1 MIKCI
6 AIDDEPHALR
16 QLAEYIEAVPYLS
29 LEGSFESA
37 FDACNFLHD
46 NAIDLIFVDINMPD
60 INGID
65 FVKSL
70 SKNVKIVFITA
81 HSEFAYEGFQL
92 DAADY
97 LLKPISFTDFL
108 KSANKVNERYFQQNS
123 SLPEIQH
130 DTTAEDE
137 ARGSNIGKLF
147 AHHRMFVFGLFALL
161 CYEIAE
167 ISINSYFINF
177 VTGMHWMTDRTA
189 SLVLTCALAFFMVGR
204 FLGSWVMRHIKATTM
219 LLICAIGSV
228 VCIGLVLCDL
238 GIVSLAALVGNYLFE
253 AIMFPT
259 IFSIAL
265 TGLGNLTKSA
275 SSLLMMTPIGGCGFL
290 LMGLIA
296 DRTHVV
302 LPFVVPFIGFLVVLA
317 YAVREYKIAKCN

>member
-123 SLPEIQH
+123 SLPEIQQNR
-130 DTTAEDE
+130 DY
-137 ARGSNIGKLF
+137 LF
-147 AHHRMFVFGLFALL
+147 IKSEYR
-161 CYEIAE
+161 I
-167 ISINSYFINF
+167 IRINF
-177 VTGMHWMTDRTA
+177 KD
-189 SLVLTCALAFFMVGR
+189 
-204 FLGSWVMRHIKATTM
+204 IKY
-219 LLICAIGSV
+219 IES
-228 VCIGLVLCDL
+228 
-238 GIVSLAALVGNYLFE
+238 
-253 AIMFPT
+253 
-259 IFSIAL
+259 
-265 TGLGNLTKSA
+265 K
-275 SSLLMMTPIGGCGFL
+275 
-290 LMGLIA
+290 
-296 DRTHVV
+296 
-302 LPFVVPFIGFLVVLA
+302 
-317 YAVREYKIAKCN
+317 REYVKIFLEGSEPITTLMSIKKLEETLPGNMFMRVHRSFIVNLDKITVVERNRIIFDNKVYIPISENYGEKFQEYMEKGFV

>member
-37 FDACNFLHD
+37 FDACNFLYD
-46 NAIDLIFVDINMPD
+46 NTIDLIFIDINMPD

-123 SLPEIQH
+123 SLPEIHQNR
-130 DTTAEDE
+130 DY
-137 ARGSNIGKLF
+137 LF
-147 AHHRMFVFGLFALL
+147 IKSEYR
-161 CYEIAE
+161 I
-167 ISINSYFINF
+167 IRINF
-177 VTGMHWMTDRTA
+177 KD
-189 SLVLTCALAFFMVGR
+189 
-204 FLGSWVMRHIKATTM
+204 IKY
-219 LLICAIGSV
+219 IES
-228 VCIGLVLCDL
+228 
-238 GIVSLAALVGNYLFE
+238 
-253 AIMFPT
+253 
-259 IFSIAL
+259 
-265 TGLGNLTKSA
+265 K
-275 SSLLMMTPIGGCGFL
+275 
-290 LMGLIA
+290 
-296 DRTHVV
+296 
-302 LPFVVPFIGFLVVLA
+302 
-317 YAVREYKIAKCN
+317 REYVKIFLEGSEPITTLMSIKKLEETLPGNMFMRVHRSFIVNLDKITVVERNRIVFDNKVYIPISENYGEKFQEYMEKGFV

>member
-123 SLPEIQH
+123 SLPEIHQNR
-130 DTTAEDE
+130 DY
-137 ARGSNIGKLF
+137 LF
-147 AHHRMFVFGLFALL
+147 IKSEYRV
-161 CYEIAE
+161 IR
-167 ISINSYFINF
+167 INF
-177 VTGMHWMTDRTA
+177 KD
-189 SLVLTCALAFFMVGR
+189 
-204 FLGSWVMRHIKATTM
+204 IKY
-219 LLICAIGSV
+219 IES
-228 VCIGLVLCDL
+228 
-238 GIVSLAALVGNYLFE
+238 
-253 AIMFPT
+253 
-259 IFSIAL
+259 
-265 TGLGNLTKSA
+265 K
-275 SSLLMMTPIGGCGFL
+275 
-290 LMGLIA
+290 
-296 DRTHVV
+296 
-302 LPFVVPFIGFLVVLA
+302 
-317 YAVREYKIAKCN
+317 REYVKIFLEGSEPITTLMSIKKLEESLPDNIFMRVHRSFIVNLDKITVVERNRIVFRQQGIYTDQ

>member
-16 QLAEYIEAVPYLS
+16 QLAEYIEAIPYLS
-29 LEGSFESA
+29 LEGIFESA
-37 FDACNFLHD
+37 FDACNFLYD

-123 SLPEIQH
+123 SLPEIHQNR
-130 DTTAEDE
+130 DY
-137 ARGSNIGKLF
+137 LF
-147 AHHRMFVFGLFALL
+147 IKSEYRV
-161 CYEIAE
+161 IR
-167 ISINSYFINF
+167 INF
-177 VTGMHWMTDRTA
+177 KD
-189 SLVLTCALAFFMVGR
+189 
-204 FLGSWVMRHIKATTM
+204 IKY
-219 LLICAIGSV
+219 IES
-228 VCIGLVLCDL
+228 
-238 GIVSLAALVGNYLFE
+238 
-253 AIMFPT
+253 
-259 IFSIAL
+259 
-265 TGLGNLTKSA
+265 K
-275 SSLLMMTPIGGCGFL
+275 
-290 LMGLIA
+290 
-296 DRTHVV
+296 
-302 LPFVVPFIGFLVVLA
+302 
-317 YAVREYKIAKCN
+317 REYVKIFLEGSEPITTLMSIKKLEETLPGNMFMRVHRSFIVNLDKITVVERNRIVFDNKVYIPISENYGEKFQEYMEKGFV

>member
-123 SLPEIQH
+123 SLPEIQQNR
-130 DTTAEDE
+130 D
-137 ARGSNIGKLF
+137 
-147 AHHRMFVFGLFALL
+147 
-161 CYEIAE
+161 
-167 ISINSYFINF
+167 
-177 VTGMHWMTDRTA
+177 
-189 SLVLTCALAFFMVGR
+189 
-204 FLGSWVMRHIKATTM
+204 
-219 LLICAIGSV
+219 
-228 VCIGLVLCDL
+228 
-238 GIVSLAALVGNYLFE
+238 YLFIKSE
-253 AIMFPT
+253 YRVIR
-259 IFSIAL
+259 I
-265 TGLGNLTKSA
+265 NLKDIKYIESK
-275 SSLLMMTPIGGCGFL
+275 
-290 LMGLIA
+290 
-296 DRTHVV
+296 
-302 LPFVVPFIGFLVVLA
+302 
-317 YAVREYKIAKCN
+317 REYVKIFLDGSEPITTLMSIKKLEETLPGNMFIRVHRSFIVNLDKITVVERNRIVFDNKVYIPISENYGEKFQEYMEKGFV

>member
-46 NAIDLIFVDINMPD
+46 NTIDLIFVDINMPD

-123 SLPEIQH
+123 SLPEIHQNR
-130 DTTAEDE
+130 D
-137 ARGSNIGKLF
+137 
-147 AHHRMFVFGLFALL
+147 
-161 CYEIAE
+161 
-167 ISINSYFINF
+167 
-177 VTGMHWMTDRTA
+177 
-189 SLVLTCALAFFMVGR
+189 
-204 FLGSWVMRHIKATTM
+204 
-219 LLICAIGSV
+219 
-228 VCIGLVLCDL
+228 
-238 GIVSLAALVGNYLFE
+238 YLFIKSE
-253 AIMFPT
+253 YRVIR
-259 IFSIAL
+259 I
-265 TGLGNLTKSA
+265 NLKDIKYIESK
-275 SSLLMMTPIGGCGFL
+275 
-290 LMGLIA
+290 
-296 DRTHVV
+296 
-302 LPFVVPFIGFLVVLA
+302 
-317 YAVREYKIAKCN
+317 REYVKIFLEGSEPITTLMSIKKLEETLSGNMFMRVHRSFIVNLDKITVVERNRIVFDNKVYIPISENYGEKFQEYMEKGFV

>member
-6 AIDDEPHALR
+6 AIDDEPYALR

-29 LEGSFESA
+29 LEGTFESA

-108 KSANKVNERYFQQNS
+108 KSANKVNERYFQQNC
-123 SLPEIQH
+123 SLPEIHQNR
-130 DTTAEDE
+130 DY
-137 ARGSNIGKLF
+137 LF
-147 AHHRMFVFGLFALL
+147 IKSEYRV
-161 CYEIAE
+161 IR
-167 ISINSYFINF
+167 INF
-177 VTGMHWMTDRTA
+177 KD
-189 SLVLTCALAFFMVGR
+189 
-204 FLGSWVMRHIKATTM
+204 IKY
-219 LLICAIGSV
+219 IES
-228 VCIGLVLCDL
+228 
-238 GIVSLAALVGNYLFE
+238 
-253 AIMFPT
+253 
-259 IFSIAL
+259 
-265 TGLGNLTKSA
+265 K
-275 SSLLMMTPIGGCGFL
+275 
-290 LMGLIA
+290 
-296 DRTHVV
+296 
-302 LPFVVPFIGFLVVLA
+302 
-317 YAVREYKIAKCN
+317 REYVKIFLEGSEPITTLMSIKKLEETLPGNMFMRVHRSFIVNLDKITVVERNRIVFDNKVYIPVGENYREKFQKYMEKGFV

>member
-46 NAIDLIFVDINMPD
+46 NVIDLIFVDINMPD

-108 KSANKVNERYFQQNS
+108 KPANKVNERYFQQNS
-123 SLPEIQH
+123 SLPEIQQNR
-130 DTTAEDE
+130 DY
-137 ARGSNIGKLF
+137 LF
-147 AHHRMFVFGLFALL
+147 IKSEYRV
-161 CYEIAE
+161 IR
-167 ISINSYFINF
+167 INF
-177 VTGMHWMTDRTA
+177 KD
-189 SLVLTCALAFFMVGR
+189 
-204 FLGSWVMRHIKATTM
+204 IKY
-219 LLICAIGSV
+219 IES
-228 VCIGLVLCDL
+228 
-238 GIVSLAALVGNYLFE
+238 
-253 AIMFPT
+253 
-259 IFSIAL
+259 
-265 TGLGNLTKSA
+265 K
-275 SSLLMMTPIGGCGFL
+275 
-290 LMGLIA
+290 
-296 DRTHVV
+296 
-302 LPFVVPFIGFLVVLA
+302 
-317 YAVREYKIAKCN
+317 REYVKIFLEGSEPITTLMSIKKLEETLPDNIFMRVHRSFIVNLDKITVVERNRIVFDNKVYIPISENYGEKFQEYMEKGFV

>member
-46 NAIDLIFVDINMPD
+46 NVIDLIFVDINMPD

-81 HSEFAYEGFQL
+81 HSEFAYEGFQF

-108 KSANKVNERYFQQNS
+108 KPANKVNERYFQQNS
-123 SLPEIQH
+123 SLPEIQQNR
-130 DTTAEDE
+130 DY
-137 ARGSNIGKLF
+137 LF
-147 AHHRMFVFGLFALL
+147 IKSEYRV
-161 CYEIAE
+161 IR
-167 ISINSYFINF
+167 INF
-177 VTGMHWMTDRTA
+177 KD
-189 SLVLTCALAFFMVGR
+189 
-204 FLGSWVMRHIKATTM
+204 IKY
-219 LLICAIGSV
+219 IES
-228 VCIGLVLCDL
+228 
-238 GIVSLAALVGNYLFE
+238 
-253 AIMFPT
+253 
-259 IFSIAL
+259 
-265 TGLGNLTKSA
+265 K
-275 SSLLMMTPIGGCGFL
+275 
-290 LMGLIA
+290 
-296 DRTHVV
+296 
-302 LPFVVPFIGFLVVLA
+302 
-317 YAVREYKIAKCN
+317 REYVKIFLEGSEPITTLMSIKKLEETLPDNIFMRVHRSFIVNLDKITVVERNRIVFDNKVYIPISENYGEKFQEYMEKGFV

>member
-37 FDACNFLHD
+37 FDACNFLYD

-123 SLPEIQH
+123 SLPEIQQNR
-130 DTTAEDE
+130 DY
-137 ARGSNIGKLF
+137 LF
-147 AHHRMFVFGLFALL
+147 IKSEYRV
-161 CYEIAE
+161 IR
-167 ISINSYFINF
+167 INF
-177 VTGMHWMTDRTA
+177 KD
-189 SLVLTCALAFFMVGR
+189 
-204 FLGSWVMRHIKATTM
+204 IKY
-219 LLICAIGSV
+219 IES
-228 VCIGLVLCDL
+228 
-238 GIVSLAALVGNYLFE
+238 
-253 AIMFPT
+253 
-259 IFSIAL
+259 
-265 TGLGNLTKSA
+265 K
-275 SSLLMMTPIGGCGFL
+275 
-290 LMGLIA
+290 
-296 DRTHVV
+296 
-302 LPFVVPFIGFLVVLA
+302 
-317 YAVREYKIAKCN
+317 REYVKIFLEGSEPITTLMSIKKLEETLPGNMFMRVHRSFIVNLDKITVVERNRIIFDNKVYIPISENYGEKFQEYMEKGFV

>member
-29 LEGSFESA
+29 LEGAFESA

-123 SLPEIQH
+123 SLPEIHQNR
-130 DTTAEDE
+130 DY
-137 ARGSNIGKLF
+137 LF
-147 AHHRMFVFGLFALL
+147 IKSEYRV
-161 CYEIAE
+161 IR
-167 ISINSYFINF
+167 INF
-177 VTGMHWMTDRTA
+177 KD
-189 SLVLTCALAFFMVGR
+189 
-204 FLGSWVMRHIKATTM
+204 IKY
-219 LLICAIGSV
+219 IES
-228 VCIGLVLCDL
+228 
-238 GIVSLAALVGNYLFE
+238 
-253 AIMFPT
+253 
-259 IFSIAL
+259 
-265 TGLGNLTKSA
+265 K
-275 SSLLMMTPIGGCGFL
+275 
-290 LMGLIA
+290 
-296 DRTHVV
+296 
-302 LPFVVPFIGFLVVLA
+302 
-317 YAVREYKIAKCN
+317 REYVKIFLEGSEPITTLMSIKNWKIHYPIICSCVYTVHL

>member
-29 LEGSFESA
+29 LEGTFESA

-123 SLPEIQH
+123 SLPEIHQNR
-130 DTTAEDE
+130 DY
-137 ARGSNIGKLF
+137 LF
-147 AHHRMFVFGLFALL
+147 IKSEYRV
-161 CYEIAE
+161 IR
-167 ISINSYFINF
+167 INF
-177 VTGMHWMTDRTA
+177 KD
-189 SLVLTCALAFFMVGR
+189 
-204 FLGSWVMRHIKATTM
+204 IKY
-219 LLICAIGSV
+219 IES
-228 VCIGLVLCDL
+228 
-238 GIVSLAALVGNYLFE
+238 
-253 AIMFPT
+253 
-259 IFSIAL
+259 
-265 TGLGNLTKSA
+265 K
-275 SSLLMMTPIGGCGFL
+275 
-290 LMGLIA
+290 
-296 DRTHVV
+296 
-302 LPFVVPFIGFLVVLA
+302 
-317 YAVREYKIAKCN
+317 REYVKIFLEGSEPITTLMSIKKLEETLPGNMFMRVHRSFIVNLNKIKVVERNRIVFDNKVYIPISENYGEKFQEYMEKGFV

>member
-108 KSANKVNERYFQQNS
+108 KSTNKVNERYFQQNS
-123 SLPEIQH
+123 SLPEIQQNR
-130 DTTAEDE
+130 DY
-137 ARGSNIGKLF
+137 LF
-147 AHHRMFVFGLFALL
+147 IKSEYRV
-161 CYEIAE
+161 IR
-167 ISINSYFINF
+167 INF
-177 VTGMHWMTDRTA
+177 KD
-189 SLVLTCALAFFMVGR
+189 
-204 FLGSWVMRHIKATTM
+204 IKY
-219 LLICAIGSV
+219 IES
-228 VCIGLVLCDL
+228 
-238 GIVSLAALVGNYLFE
+238 N
-253 AIMFPT
+253 
-259 IFSIAL
+259 
-265 TGLGNLTKSA
+265 
-275 SSLLMMTPIGGCGFL
+275 
-290 LMGLIA
+290 
-296 DRTHVV
+296 
-302 LPFVVPFIGFLVVLA
+302 
-317 YAVREYKIAKCN
+317 REYVKIFLDGSEPITTLMSIKKLEETLPGNMFMRVHRSFIVNLDKITVVERNRIIFDNKVYIPISENYGEKFQEYMEKGFV

>member
-37 FDACNFLHD
+37 FDACNFLHE

-81 HSEFAYEGFQL
+81 HSEFSYEGFQL

-123 SLPEIQH
+123 SLPEIQQNR
-130 DTTAEDE
+130 DY
-137 ARGSNIGKLF
+137 LF
-147 AHHRMFVFGLFALL
+147 IKSEYRV
-161 CYEIAE
+161 IR
-167 ISINSYFINF
+167 INF
-177 VTGMHWMTDRTA
+177 KD
-189 SLVLTCALAFFMVGR
+189 
-204 FLGSWVMRHIKATTM
+204 IKY
-219 LLICAIGSV
+219 IES
-228 VCIGLVLCDL
+228 
-238 GIVSLAALVGNYLFE
+238 
-253 AIMFPT
+253 
-259 IFSIAL
+259 
-265 TGLGNLTKSA
+265 K
-275 SSLLMMTPIGGCGFL
+275 
-290 LMGLIA
+290 
-296 DRTHVV
+296 
-302 LPFVVPFIGFLVVLA
+302 
-317 YAVREYKIAKCN
+317 REYVKIFLEGSEPITTLMSIKKLEESLPDNIFMRVHRSFIVNLDKITVVERNRIVFDNKVYIPISENYGEKFQKYMEKGFI

>member
-123 SLPEIQH
+123 SLPEIQQNR
-130 DTTAEDE
+130 DY
-137 ARGSNIGKLF
+137 LF
-147 AHHRMFVFGLFALL
+147 IKSEYRV
-161 CYEIAE
+161 IR
-167 ISINSYFINF
+167 INF
-177 VTGMHWMTDRTA
+177 KD
-189 SLVLTCALAFFMVGR
+189 
-204 FLGSWVMRHIKATTM
+204 IKY
-219 LLICAIGSV
+219 IES
-228 VCIGLVLCDL
+228 
-238 GIVSLAALVGNYLFE
+238 
-253 AIMFPT
+253 
-259 IFSIAL
+259 
-265 TGLGNLTKSA
+265 K
-275 SSLLMMTPIGGCGFL
+275 
-290 LMGLIA
+290 
-296 DRTHVV
+296 
-302 LPFVVPFIGFLVVLA
+302 
-317 YAVREYKIAKCN
+317 REYVKIFLEGSEPITTLMSIKKLEETLPGNMFMRVHRSFIVNLDKITVVERNRIVFDNKVYIPISENYGEKFQEYMEKGFV

>member
-70 SKNVKIVFITA
+70 PKNVKIVFITA

-123 SLPEIQH
+123 SLPEIQQNR
-130 DTTAEDE
+130 DY
-137 ARGSNIGKLF
+137 LF
-147 AHHRMFVFGLFALL
+147 IKSEYRV
-161 CYEIAE
+161 IR
-167 ISINSYFINF
+167 INF
-177 VTGMHWMTDRTA
+177 KD
-189 SLVLTCALAFFMVGR
+189 
-204 FLGSWVMRHIKATTM
+204 IKY
-219 LLICAIGSV
+219 IES
-228 VCIGLVLCDL
+228 
-238 GIVSLAALVGNYLFE
+238 
-253 AIMFPT
+253 
-259 IFSIAL
+259 
-265 TGLGNLTKSA
+265 K
-275 SSLLMMTPIGGCGFL
+275 
-290 LMGLIA
+290 
-296 DRTHVV
+296 
-302 LPFVVPFIGFLVVLA
+302 
-317 YAVREYKIAKCN
+317 REYVKIFLEGSEPITTLMSIKKLEETLPGNMFMRVHRSFIVNLDKITVVERNRIIFDNKVYIPISENYGEKFQEYMEKGVV

>member
-123 SLPEIQH
+123 SLPEIQQNR
-130 DTTAEDE
+130 DY
-137 ARGSNIGKLF
+137 LF
-147 AHHRMFVFGLFALL
+147 IKSEYRV
-161 CYEIAE
+161 IR
-167 ISINSYFINF
+167 INF
-177 VTGMHWMTDRTA
+177 KD
-189 SLVLTCALAFFMVGR
+189 
-204 FLGSWVMRHIKATTM
+204 IKY
-219 LLICAIGSV
+219 IES
-228 VCIGLVLCDL
+228 
-238 GIVSLAALVGNYLFE
+238 
-253 AIMFPT
+253 
-259 IFSIAL
+259 
-265 TGLGNLTKSA
+265 K
-275 SSLLMMTPIGGCGFL
+275 
-290 LMGLIA
+290 
-296 DRTHVV
+296 
-302 LPFVVPFIGFLVVLA
+302 
-317 YAVREYKIAKCN
+317 REYVKIFLEGSEPITTLMSIKKLEETLPGNMFMRVHRSFIVNLDKITVVERNRIIFDNKVYIPISENYGKKFQEYMEKGFV

>member
-70 SKNVKIVFITA
+70 FKNVKIVFITA

-108 KSANKVNERYFQQNS
+108 KSANKVNERYFHQNS
-123 SLPEIQH
+123 SLPEIHQNR
-130 DTTAEDE
+130 DY
-137 ARGSNIGKLF
+137 LF
-147 AHHRMFVFGLFALL
+147 IKSEYR
-161 CYEIAE
+161 I
-167 ISINSYFINF
+167 IRINF
-177 VTGMHWMTDRTA
+177 KD
-189 SLVLTCALAFFMVGR
+189 
-204 FLGSWVMRHIKATTM
+204 IKY
-219 LLICAIGSV
+219 IES
-228 VCIGLVLCDL
+228 
-238 GIVSLAALVGNYLFE
+238 
-253 AIMFPT
+253 
-259 IFSIAL
+259 
-265 TGLGNLTKSA
+265 K
-275 SSLLMMTPIGGCGFL
+275 
-290 LMGLIA
+290 
-296 DRTHVV
+296 
-302 LPFVVPFIGFLVVLA
+302 
-317 YAVREYKIAKCN
+317 REYVKIFLERSEPITTLMSIKKLEEILPGNMFMRVHRSFIVNLDKITVVERNRIVFDNKVYIPISENYGEKFQEYMEKGFV

>member
-16 QLAEYIEAVPYLS
+16 QLSEYIEAVPFLS

-46 NAIDLIFVDINMPD
+46 NTIDLIFIDINMPD

-123 SLPEIQH
+123 SLPEIQQNR
-130 DTTAEDE
+130 DY
-137 ARGSNIGKLF
+137 LF
-147 AHHRMFVFGLFALL
+147 IKSEYR
-161 CYEIAE
+161 I
-167 ISINSYFINF
+167 IRINF
-177 VTGMHWMTDRTA
+177 KD
-189 SLVLTCALAFFMVGR
+189 
-204 FLGSWVMRHIKATTM
+204 IKY
-219 LLICAIGSV
+219 IES
-228 VCIGLVLCDL
+228 
-238 GIVSLAALVGNYLFE
+238 
-253 AIMFPT
+253 
-259 IFSIAL
+259 
-265 TGLGNLTKSA
+265 K
-275 SSLLMMTPIGGCGFL
+275 
-290 LMGLIA
+290 
-296 DRTHVV
+296 
-302 LPFVVPFIGFLVVLA
+302 
-317 YAVREYKIAKCN
+317 REYVKIFLEGSDPITTLMSIKKLEETLPGNMFMRVHRSFIVNLDKITVVERNRIVFDNKVYIPISENYGEKFQEYMEKGFV

>member
-97 LLKPISFTDFL
+97 LLKPISFIDFL

-123 SLPEIQH
+123 SLPEIHQNR
-130 DTTAEDE
+130 DY
-137 ARGSNIGKLF
+137 LF
-147 AHHRMFVFGLFALL
+147 IKSEYRV
-161 CYEIAE
+161 IR
-167 ISINSYFINF
+167 INF
-177 VTGMHWMTDRTA
+177 KD
-189 SLVLTCALAFFMVGR
+189 
-204 FLGSWVMRHIKATTM
+204 IKY
-219 LLICAIGSV
+219 IES
-228 VCIGLVLCDL
+228 
-238 GIVSLAALVGNYLFE
+238 
-253 AIMFPT
+253 
-259 IFSIAL
+259 
-265 TGLGNLTKSA
+265 K
-275 SSLLMMTPIGGCGFL
+275 
-290 LMGLIA
+290 
-296 DRTHVV
+296 
-302 LPFVVPFIGFLVVLA
+302 
-317 YAVREYKIAKCN
+317 REYVKIFLEGSEPITTLMSIKKLEETLPGNMFMRVHRSFIVNLDKITVVERNRIVFDNKVYIPISENYGEKFQEYMEKGFV

>member
-29 LEGSFESA
+29 LEGTFESA

-108 KSANKVNERYFQQNS
+108 KSANKVNERYFQQKNG
-123 SLPEIQH
+123 LPEIHQNR
-130 DTTAEDE
+130 DYLFIKSEYRVIRINFKDIKYIESKREYVKIYLEGSEPITTLMSIKKLEE
-137 ARGSNIGKLF
+137 TLPSNIF
-147 AHHRMFVFGLFALL
+147 MRVHRSFIVNLDKITIVERYRIVFDNKVYIPISENYGEKFQEYMEKGFV
-161 CYEIAE
+161 
-167 ISINSYFINF
+167 
-177 VTGMHWMTDRTA
+177 
-189 SLVLTCALAFFMVGR
+189 
-204 FLGSWVMRHIKATTM
+204 
-219 LLICAIGSV
+219 
-228 VCIGLVLCDL
+228 
-238 GIVSLAALVGNYLFE
+238 
-253 AIMFPT
+253 
-259 IFSIAL
+259 
-265 TGLGNLTKSA
+265 
-275 SSLLMMTPIGGCGFL
+275 
-290 LMGLIA
+290 
-296 DRTHVV
+296 
-302 LPFVVPFIGFLVVLA
+302 
-317 YAVREYKIAKCN
+317 

>member
-29 LEGSFESA
+29 LEGIFESA
-37 FDACNFLHD
+37 FDACNFLYN

-123 SLPEIQH
+123 SLPEIHQNR
-130 DTTAEDE
+130 DY
-137 ARGSNIGKLF
+137 LF
-147 AHHRMFVFGLFALL
+147 IKSEYRV
-161 CYEIAE
+161 IR
-167 ISINSYFINF
+167 INF
-177 VTGMHWMTDRTA
+177 KD
-189 SLVLTCALAFFMVGR
+189 
-204 FLGSWVMRHIKATTM
+204 IKY
-219 LLICAIGSV
+219 IES
-228 VCIGLVLCDL
+228 
-238 GIVSLAALVGNYLFE
+238 
-253 AIMFPT
+253 
-259 IFSIAL
+259 
-265 TGLGNLTKSA
+265 K
-275 SSLLMMTPIGGCGFL
+275 
-290 LMGLIA
+290 
-296 DRTHVV
+296 
-302 LPFVVPFIGFLVVLA
+302 
-317 YAVREYKIAKCN
+317 REYVKIFLEGSEPITTLMSIKKLEETLPDNMFMRVHRSFIVNLDKITVVERNRIVFDNKVYIPISENYGEKFQEYMEKGFV

>member
-70 SKNVKIVFITA
+70 PKNVKIVFITA

-123 SLPEIQH
+123 SLPEIQQNR
-130 DTTAEDE
+130 DY
-137 ARGSNIGKLF
+137 LF
-147 AHHRMFVFGLFALL
+147 IKSEYRV
-161 CYEIAE
+161 IR
-167 ISINSYFINF
+167 INF
-177 VTGMHWMTDRTA
+177 KD
-189 SLVLTCALAFFMVGR
+189 
-204 FLGSWVMRHIKATTM
+204 IKY
-219 LLICAIGSV
+219 IES
-228 VCIGLVLCDL
+228 
-238 GIVSLAALVGNYLFE
+238 
-253 AIMFPT
+253 
-259 IFSIAL
+259 
-265 TGLGNLTKSA
+265 K
-275 SSLLMMTPIGGCGFL
+275 
-290 LMGLIA
+290 
-296 DRTHVV
+296 
-302 LPFVVPFIGFLVVLA
+302 
-317 YAVREYKIAKCN
+317 REYVKIFLEGSEPITTLMSIKKLEETLPGNMFMRVHRSFIVNLDKITVVERNRIIFDNKVYIPISENYGEKFQEYMEKGFV

>member
-123 SLPEIQH
+123 SLPEIQQNR
-130 DTTAEDE
+130 DY
-137 ARGSNIGKLF
+137 LF
-147 AHHRMFVFGLFALL
+147 IKSEYRV
-161 CYEIAE
+161 IR
-167 ISINSYFINF
+167 INF
-177 VTGMHWMTDRTA
+177 KD
-189 SLVLTCALAFFMVGR
+189 
-204 FLGSWVMRHIKATTM
+204 IKY
-219 LLICAIGSV
+219 IES
-228 VCIGLVLCDL
+228 
-238 GIVSLAALVGNYLFE
+238 
-253 AIMFPT
+253 
-259 IFSIAL
+259 
-265 TGLGNLTKSA
+265 K
-275 SSLLMMTPIGGCGFL
+275 
-290 LMGLIA
+290 
-296 DRTHVV
+296 
-302 LPFVVPFIGFLVVLA
+302 
-317 YAVREYKIAKCN
+317 REYVKIFLDGSEPITTLMSIKKLEETLPSNMFMRVHRSFIVNLDKITVVERNRIVFDNKVYIPVSENYGEKFQEYMKNGFVND